1 MDVSLQRLHRPDP
14 LYRIETDA
22 AGFSLLRAEAA
33 DRRQFD
39 RLVRATLDRA
49 GTDYVALP
57 RSDGHSGYDGVYI
70 LPLT

>member
-22 AGFSLLRAEAA
+22 AGFNLLRAEAA

-39 RLVRATLDRA
+39 RLVRAALDRA

-57 RSDGHSGYDGVYI
+57 RSDGHCGYDGVYI